1 MALSIVRGLAIS
13 FLMLASGFV
22 VAQADAG
29 KTLEKTPAGAE
40 DTRTLEQKACYLIGY
55 NMGRQLTSQGLNVDV
70 DQLFIGIKHAL
81 ANEKL
86 AMSPEEAQKVMVEFA
101 NEMQA
106 KEEQKLEELS
116 LKNTKEGEAY
126 LKANAAK
133 EGVIKL
139 DSGVQYRV
147 LKEGAEGAAKPTAE
161 SVVKVH
167 YAGRLTDGVEFD
179 TSAGGEPAEF
189 AVSGVIRGMTEAL
202 QKMKV
207 GDKIEL
213 VIPSDLGY
221 GPNGS
226 MPVIGPNAVL
236 IFELELIEI
245 VK

>member
-1 MALSIVRGLAIS
+1 MALSIVRFLAVS
-13 FLMLASGFV
+13 CLLLNSGNVF
-22 VAQADAG
+22 AQADAG
-29 KTLEKTPAGAE
+29 KAQEKTPAKTE

-55 NMGRQLTSQGLNVDV
+55 NMGRQLNGQGLKVDV
-70 DQLFIGIKHAL
+70 DQLVLGIKQAL

-101 NEMQA
+101 KEMQA

-116 LKNTKEGEAY
+116 VKNTKEGEAF
-126 LKANAAK
+126 LKQNATK

-139 DSGVQYRV
+139 ESGVQYRFI
-147 LKEGAEGAAKPTAE
+147 KEGAKDAATPTAE

-167 YAGRLTDGVEFD
+167 YTGRLTDGAEFD
-179 TSAGGEPAEF
+179 SSAGGEPAEF
-189 AVSGVIRGMTEAL
+189 PVSGVVRGMTEAL

-213 VIPSDLGY
+213 VIPSDLAY

-236 IFELELIEI
+236 IFDLELIEI